1 MVEHLGRVFAAVPLP
16 PEIRLALSDRL
27 SDLKIP
33 GRLVPPDNWHITLRF
48 LDTIDQVTYERF
60 LSGLA
65 AAETQSPFRVSLDV
79 FGAFPRPR
87 KATVFWAGV
96 GRGAEAMGLLSEH
109 AEESAQGA
117 GLAPEERPFHP
128 HLTLARI
135 RPPVDVRGLLD
146 EELDLSWSC
155 DRVVV
160 YRSHL
165 GRGGARYEPL
175 DSVDLIG

>member
-1 MVEHLGRVFAAVPLP
+1 L
-16 PEIRLALSDRL
+16 
-27 SDLKIP
+27 
-33 GRLVPPDNWHITLRF
+33 
-48 LDTIDQVTYERF
+48 
-60 LSGLA
+60 
-65 AAETQSPFRVSLDV
+65 
-79 FGAFPRPR
+79 
-87 KATVFWAGV
+87 
-96 GRGAEAMGLLSEH
+96 GLLSEH

-146 EELDLSWSC
+146 EELDLSWPC